1 MQHQKRT
8 VSKML
13 TSSQLAAELGL
24 TKSTVLRLARDGLIP
39 FIKLPTQRG
48 DYRFDL
54 NEVRAVMTETAE
66 KIVSQ

>member
-1 MQHQKRT
+1 MKNERIE
-8 VSKML
+8 KML

-39 FIKLPTQRG
+39 CIKLPTQRG

-54 NEVRAVMTETAE
+54 NEVRAVMVAE
-66 KIVSQ
+66 AGKIVSQ